1 MENRRSPIV
10 ILLVVLLLPIL
21 VFTFM
26 YTLTNQNFER
36 LPFEYDLVENGDT
49 VFHRVPDVVFTEISG
64 DTFTTSD
71 LNGHLVFM
79 DFYTVREDSL
89 KLTTVLHGNLKR
101 TYDNIMWD
109 RKPPIRFVSV
119 NTGDDSD
126 QTAAHK
132 ESLEATSPGW
142 QFVSV
147 TEKDLQTLIDAFQIP
162 AFGKWAPGDVPIT
175 AQTIAFI
182 DKEGFVRKYFL
193 GTDLAEERKMQED
206 IISIM
211 RMEYPEDLED
221 SRDNGEGIF
230 DYLKSNKL

>member
-1 MENRRSPIV
+1 MEKNRSPII
-10 ILLVVLLLPIL
+10 ILLVVLLLPIV

-26 YTLTNQNFER
+26 YTMTEQNFER

-49 VFHRVPDVVFTEISG
+49 VFHRIPDVVFTEISG

-71 LNGHLVFM
+71 LSGNLVFV

-101 TYDNIMWD
+101 TYDNVMWD
-109 RKPPIRFVSV
+109 RTPPIRFVSV
-119 NTGDDSD
+119 NTGDDLD
-126 QTAAHK
+126 EIAAHK
-132 ESLEATSPGW
+132 ESLEASAPGW
-142 QFVSV
+142 QFVNVSDD
-147 TEKDLQTLIDAFQIP
+147 DLRKLIDAFQIP
-162 AFGKWAPGDVPIT
+162 AFGKWTPGEKPIT
-175 AQTIAFI
+175 AQTVAFI

-221 SRDNGEGIF
+221 SRENGEGIF